1 MLRKYSKVKPHTVIN
16 IKNTNF
22 QKPFNIVEYTKQGCS
37 KILIS
42 LVWVVFLWGLGK

>member
-1 MLRKYSKVKPHTVIN
+1 MKVKPNTGIN

-22 QKPFNIVEYTKQGCS
+22 QKLFNIVEYTKQGCS